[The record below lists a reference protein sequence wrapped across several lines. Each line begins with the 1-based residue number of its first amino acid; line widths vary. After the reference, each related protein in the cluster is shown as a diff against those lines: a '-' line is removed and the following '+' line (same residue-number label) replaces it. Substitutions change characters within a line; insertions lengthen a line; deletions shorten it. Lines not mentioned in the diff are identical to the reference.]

1 MVTWNR
7 TKIVAT
13 VGPACQSAFQLR
25 AMINAG
31 ADVFRINGA
40 HGTFGEHRKMIHRI
54 RSLSK
59 KERFPAAILVDLP
72 GPKYRMGELTHEP
85 VTLRRGNTVTLACGK
100 KSQIDERL
108 PVPAPIHRS
117 LKKGDRIFI
126 NDGIVG
132 LVVQKVNGNEVKCK
146 IVASGEIRSRKG
158 INLPGVKL
166 KAPSLTSF
174 DKKVL
179 KFAIEESVDFIG
191 LSFVRS
197 AKNIKDLKRIIKHRA
212 PHIRVIAKIE
222 KPEALDD
229 IDNIIEA
236 ADAVMVARGDL
247 GIETPFARLPIVQRD
262 ILRKCMEAGKPTVT
276 ATQMM
281 ESMVNSKRPTRAEA
295 TDVAEA
301 VWSGSDAVMLS
312 EETSIGISPATAVKA
327 MAQIA
332 LEAEREMPEC
342 HLFKREKEPNAWQAQ
357 ILCEAAAVIAQELE
371 AKAIVTP
378 TRSGRTPLFVSRQR
392 PPLLILAPTS
402 EECVA
407 RRMSLYWGVR
417 PMVVPHTDTVD
428 EMLLQAEKAAMS
440 SSFIKRGDSIV
451 ITSGAHGKKDDVTR
465 LVEVRHV

>member
-7 TKIVAT
+7 TKIIAT

-25 AMINAG
+25 AMLNAG
-31 ADVFRINGA
+31 VDVFRLNGA
-40 HGTFGEHRKMIHRI
+40 HGTFGEHRRIIHRI
-54 RSLSK
+54 RNLSK
-59 KERFPAAILVDLP
+59 KEGFPAAILVDLP
-72 GPKYRMGELTHEP
+72 GPKYRMGELTREP
-85 VTLRRGNTVTLACGK
+85 ITLRRGDTITLACGK
-100 KSQIDERL
+100 KDQIDARL
-108 PVPAPIHRS
+108 PVPSPIHRS
-117 LKKGDRIFI
+117 LKKKDRIFI
-126 NDGIVG
+126 NDGVVG
-132 LVVQKVNGNEVKCK
+132 LVVKEVCGSDVKCK
-146 IVASGEIRSRKG
+146 VVASGEIRSRKG

-166 KAPSLTSF
+166 KAPSLTAF

-179 KFAIEESVDFIG
+179 KLAMEESVDFIG
-191 LSFVRS
+191 LSFVRN
-197 AKNIKDLKRIIKHRA
+197 AKNLRDLKRIIKRKA

-222 KPEALDD
+222 KPEALDNL
-229 IDNIIEA
+229 DNIIEA

-262 ILRKCMEAGKPTVT
+262 ILRRCMSAGKPTIT

-312 EETSIGISPATAVKA
+312 EETSIGVSPATAVKA
-327 MAQIA
+327 MAQVA

-342 HLFKREKEPNAWQAQ
+342 HLFKREKEPHAWQAQ
-357 ILCEAAAVIAQELE
+357 ILCEAAAVIAQELN

-392 PPLLILAPTS
+392 PPVLILAPTS
-402 EECVA
+402 DQCVA

-417 PMVVPHTDTVD
+417 PMIMPHTDTVD
-428 EMLLQAEKAAMS
+428 EMLAQSEKAAMR
-440 SSFIKRGDSIV
+440 SSFIKRGDTII